1 MQLSVSRSLG
11 APASA
16 AAAALVAF
24 AVLAAP
30 LTAAA
35 QPGAPPPPPPGSY
48 GGHRGG
54 YYAPPP
60 YDPTRRGLTLGF
72 GVHLGGM
79 DSDSNLTEC
88 FDCDYEPIA
97 GGFDFHIGGMIN
109 PQMAILGEI
118 FWHAQAIDA
127 DGFNWLSQTMVMAA
141 LQFWVTPQ
149 LWIKGGLGVAS
160 LQSHFE
166 DDFESVDEEIDTG
179 AAVMGA
185 AGFEVLS
192 SPWFAVD
199 LQVRLASGS
208 YEGIDEQVNVG
219 TLGVGVNW
227 Y

>member
-16 AAAALVAF
+16 AAAALVAL

-30 LTAAA
+30 SSAGA
-35 QPGAPPPPPPGSY
+35 QPGAPPPPPPGY
-48 GGHRGG
+48 GYRGG
-54 YYAPPP
+54 YYPPPP

-72 GVHLGGM
+72 GVGLGAM

-88 FDCDYEPIA
+88 FDCNVDPIA
-97 GGFDFHIGGMIN
+97 VALDFHIGGMIN
-109 PQMAILGEI
+109 PQMAILGEVY
-118 FWHAQAIDA
+118 FHAQALDE
-127 DGFNWLSQTMVMAA
+127 DGFNWLSQTMVLGAV
-141 LQFWVTPQ
+141 QFWVTPQ
-149 LWIKGGLGVAS
+149 LWLKGGLGLAS

-166 DDFESVDEEIDTG
+166 DEFVSEDEELDTG
-179 AAVMGA
+179 VAVMGA

-192 SPWFAVD
+192 SPWFSID
-199 LQVRLASGS
+199 LQARLASGS

-219 TLGVGVNW
+219 TVGVGFNW